1 MERELMNEEKKYGL
15 NTRGVATYLD
25 EKKINRPLNI
35 PIVQSSTFQVDTSM
49 AMGKLYR
56 GRADTLYSRI
66 GNPTVSEASKKI
78 ALLEDAGAALVFG
91 SGMGAITTALL
102 SVLKPGDHV
111 VAQRDIFAQTY
122 QFLERFM
129 PRMDIETTFVDATD
143 LHDLMNA
150 IRPSTALIYVETPS
164 NPLLKV
170 VDIGGA
176 AEIMKN
182 KKVPHLFVD
191 STFAS
196 PILQNPLEQ
205 GATLALH
212 SATKFL
218 SGHGDLTCGAAAGH
232 RELIAEIHEMQ
243 IMLGTVMD
251 PHPAWLL
258 LRGLKTLGVRMNRQ
272 CESALKIARF
282 LEKSDKVETVYYP
295 WLGGSP
301 YYALARRQMR
311 GGGGV
316 LSFEV
321 SGGAAAARAFLDA
334 LRLIPIATS
343 LGGVESVIEIPADL
357 GYGDEETDTKPAQKS
372 VSPALIRLSVGL
384 EDVEDLLR
392 DIENALRSI

>member
-1 MERELMNEEKKYGL
+1 MTEEKKYGL

-25 EKKINRPLNI
+25 EKKINRPLSI
-35 PIVQSSTFQVDTSM
+35 PIVQSSTFQVDTSI

-78 ALLEDAGAALVFG
+78 ALLEDADAALVFG
-91 SGMGAITTALL
+91 SGMGAITTSLL
-102 SVLKPGDHV
+102 AVLKPGDHV
-111 VAQRDIFAQTY
+111 AAQKDIFAQTY

-129 PRMDIETTFVDATD
+129 PRMNIETTFVDAADPLD
-143 LHDLMNA
+143 LKNA
-150 IRPSTALIYVETPS
+150 IRPSTALIYIETPS

-170 VDIGGA
+170 VDIGA
-176 AEIMKN
+176 AAQIMREN
-182 KKVPHLFVD
+182 QVRHLFVD

-196 PILQNPLEQ
+196 PVLQNPLEH

-218 SGHGDLTCGAAAGH
+218 AGHGDLTCGAVAGGK
-232 RELIAEIHEMQ
+232 ELIAEIHEMQ
-243 IMLGTVMD
+243 ILLGTVMD

-258 LRGLKTLGVRMNRQ
+258 LRGIKTLGVRVNRQ

-282 LEKSDKVETVYYP
+282 LEKSEKVEAVHYP
-295 WLGGSP
+295 WLESSP
-301 YYALARRQMR
+301 YYALARKQMR

-357 GYGDEETDTKPAQKS
+357 GYDDESPENKPEQKGF
-372 VSPALIRLSVGL
+372 SPSLIRLSVGL
-384 EDVEDLLR
+384 EDERDLLQ
-392 DIENALRSI
+392 DIGNALRSI